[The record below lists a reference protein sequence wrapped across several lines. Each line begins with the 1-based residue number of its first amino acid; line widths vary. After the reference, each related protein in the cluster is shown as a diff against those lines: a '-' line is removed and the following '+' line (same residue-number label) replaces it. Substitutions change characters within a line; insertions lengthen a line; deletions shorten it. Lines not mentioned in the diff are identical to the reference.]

1 MQAHKSM
8 AIVGIGGAG
17 CQAVPYFTQQGL
29 ANATFLCLDSDY
41 DILEQCKGCTSIQL
55 RKCDEETIHADQE
68 IMENQDKIVAALGK
82 PSLVF
87 VLAGMGGLTAS
98 VGISPLCRIAREEG
112 AYVAACVTTPFTF
125 EGARRRQMTSAGLA
139 DLRPVAHHVSVCDLN
154 TLLRAP
160 QDARANFAELT
171 GAYRQYAYHVLQEI
185 LA

>member
-1 MQAHKSM
+1 MQEHKSM

-17 CQAVPYFTQQGL
+17 CRAVPYFRQQGL

-41 DILEQCKGCTSIQL
+41 DILEQCTGCTTVQL
-55 RKCDEETIHADQE
+55 RKCGEETIHADQE

-82 PSLVF
+82 PSLVY
-87 VLAGMGGLTAS
+87 VLAGMGGHMAS
-98 VGISPLCRIAREEG
+98 VGIAHLCRIAREQG

-125 EGARRRQMTSAGLA
+125 EGGRRRQMTSAGLA

-160 QDARANFAELT
+160 QDARANFAELM
-171 GAYRQYAYHVLQEI
+171 GAYHQYAYHVLQEL